1 MKIDPNMIIGAVVP
15 EAVKPA
21 AGTRGAFEDVL
32 KGLEADASVRP
43 VKVHAQFQ
51 QFSINP
57 QKLTA
62 VSTSEEALDLLERY
76 SRAVSDPQVTLKGL
90 APMVDE
96 LESMKARLDGAASF
110 ISDNDPLKGIMG
122 EVSSALYGEVL
133 RFRRGDLIG

>member
-15 EAVKPA
+15 EAAKPA

-32 KGLEADASVRP
+32 KGLEADTPARTG
-43 VKVHAQFQ
+43 KVHAHFQ
-51 QFSINP
+51 QASMSP

-62 VSTSEEALDLLERY
+62 VGASEDALDLLERY
-76 SRAVSDPQVTLKGL
+76 SRAVNDPQVSLKGL

-96 LESMKARLDGAASF
+96 LETMKARLEGAASF
-110 ISDNDPLKGIMG
+110 ISDNDPLRGIMN
-122 EVSSALYGEVL
+122 ELSSALYGEVL

>member
-1 MKIDPNMIIGAVVP
+1 MLPFPKRSSRLPVP
-15 EAVKPA
+15 EEHSKTSSRVWRREPLQDPA
-21 AGTRGAFEDVL
+21 G
-32 KGLEADASVRP
+32 
-43 VKVHAQFQ
+43 
-51 QFSINP
+51 SIRQVAISP

-62 VSTSEEALDLLERY
+62 LGASEEALELLERY

-90 APMVDE
+90 SPMVDE

-110 ISDNDPLKGIMG
+110 ISDDDPLKGIMS